1 MNDEPPR
8 LISPGVLA
16 RELGLSVVRIRQLS
30 GAGRIPFVLT
40 PGGHRRFELAAV
52 REALADEHDAVWHET
67 FAREGLAEDQVWH
80 ELSASLPPMSPEAR
94 EIATYAVTEMVNN
107 AIDHSDGSRVDVT
120 VRRSG
125 SELTFVV
132 RDDGVGVFTRL
143 CRTFGLPHAASAAAE
158 LTKGKRTSDPA
169 HHSGEGIY
177 FTSKAVDVFELAGD
191 GIVWIADN
199 RVGDHA
205 LGDSPVTDGT
215 QVTLRLPTH
224 SERVLSTVFATFGHD
239 RQFSRSQ
246 PVVKLFEIG
255 SEFVSRSEAK
265 RLLAGMDAFE
275 VLTLDF
281 NGVTAVGQGFVD
293 EVFRV
298 WPSEHRHVT
307 IEPVNMGPA
316 VQFMVERGLPR

>member
-1 MNDEPPR
+1 MTDEPTR
-8 LISPGVLA
+8 LITPGALS

-30 GAGRIPFVLT
+30 GAGRIPFVRT
-40 PGGHRRFELAAV
+40 PGGHRRFDLAAV
-52 REALADEHDAVWHET
+52 RDALAGEHDALWHQS
-67 FAREGLAEDQVWH
+67 FALAGLAEDEVWH
-80 ELSASLPPMSPEAR
+80 DLSACLPPMSQEAR
-94 EIATYAVTEMVNN
+94 AIAAYAVTEMVNN
-107 AIDHSDGSRVDVT
+107 AIDHSDGSEVDVT

-125 SELTFVV
+125 PVLTFIV

-199 RVGDHA
+199 RLGDNA
-205 LGDSPVTDGT
+205 LGDSAVTTGT
-215 QVTLRLPTH
+215 RVTLTLRTH
-224 SERVLSTVFATFGHD
+224 GERALSAVFAIFGHD
-239 RQFSRSQ
+239 RQFTRSQ
-246 PVVKLFEIG
+246 PVIKLFEIG

-275 VLTLDF
+275 TLTLDF
-281 NGVTAVGQGFVD
+281 RGVTVVGQGFVD

-298 WPSEHRHVT
+298 WPSEHRHIA
-307 IEPVNMGPA
+307 IEPINMGPA

>member
-1 MNDEPPR
+1 MSDEPH
-8 LISPGVLA
+8 LISPGALS

-40 PGGHRRFELAAV
+40 PGGHRRFDLGAV
-52 REALADEHDAVWHET
+52 REALAHEHDTVWHRSY
-67 FAREGLAEDQVWH
+67 ALAGLAEDQVWH
-80 ELSASLPPMSPEAR
+80 ELTPSLPPMSPESR
-94 EIATYAVTEMVNN
+94 EIAAYAVTEMVNN

-120 VRRSG
+120 LRRSG
-125 SELTFVV
+125 SELTFMI
-132 RDDGVGVFTRL
+132 RDDGVGVFTRVR
-143 CRTFGLPHAASAAAE
+143 RTFGLPHAASAAAE

-205 LGDSPVTDGT
+205 LGDSSVASGT
-215 QVTLRLPTH
+215 QVTLTLRTH
-224 SERVLSTVFATFGHD
+224 GEHALSAVFATFGLD

-265 RLLAGMDAFE
+265 RLLAGMDAFD

-281 NGVTAVGQGFVD
+281 RGVTAVGQGFVD

-298 WPSEHRHVT
+298 WPSEHRHIT

>member
-1 MNDEPPR
+1 MIDEPPR
-8 LISPGVLA
+8 LISPGALS

-40 PGGHRRFELAAV
+40 PGGHRRFDLAAV
-52 REALADEHDAVWHET
+52 REALAGVHDALWHRS
-67 FAREGLAEDQVWH
+67 FPREGLAEDEVWS
-80 ELSASLPPMSPEAR
+80 ELSDVLPPMSQEAR
-94 EIATYAVTEMVNN
+94 AIASYAVTEMVNN
-107 AIDHSDGSRVDVT
+107 AIDHSDGTQVDVS

-125 SELTFVV
+125 PDLAFVV

-143 CRTFGLPHAASAAAE
+143 CRTFGLPHAPSAVAE

-169 HHSGEGIY
+169 HHTGEGIY

-199 RVGDHA
+199 VVGDHA
-205 LGDSPVTDGT
+205 LGDSAVTTGT
-215 QVTLRLPTH
+215 QVTLKLRTH
-224 SERVLSTVFATFGHD
+224 SERALSAVFATFGHD

-246 PVVKLFEIG
+246 PVIKLFEIG
-255 SEFVSRSEAK
+255 AEFVSRSQAK

-275 VLTLDF
+275 TLTLDF
-281 NGVTAVGQGFVD
+281 RGVTIVGQGFVD

-298 WPSEHRHVT
+298 WPSEHRHILV
-307 IEPVNMGPA
+307 EPINMGPA